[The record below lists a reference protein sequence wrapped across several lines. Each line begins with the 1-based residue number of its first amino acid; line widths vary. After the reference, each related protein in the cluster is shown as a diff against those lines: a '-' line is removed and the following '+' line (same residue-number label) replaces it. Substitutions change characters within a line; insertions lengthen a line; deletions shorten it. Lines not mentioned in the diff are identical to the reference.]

1 MSNIFSF
8 YCIASAF
15 CYLIF
20 GIFCLIKNR
29 TRRIN
34 QLWSISSLMIAI
46 WSFGLGMMVSADSF
60 QIAQTWLVIH
70 YLGAILI
77 PPTFLHYT
85 FELTET
91 STRIKKQLLFWY
103 PLFLSFLFLNF
114 FKQDLIVRVSAHK
127 PFFHY
132 YTDVAPLYY
141 VYTIAFFLCI
151 AEAFVVQAQALLR
164 KDIGQMRR
172 LQLIYMFAAT
182 SFGFLGGA
190 TAFFPVFG
198 WSVFPWGMY
207 FVILYPLLMTYA
219 IVRHR
224 LLDIQL
230 AVTRTGIFVLIYC
243 GVIGIPAFLIF
254 QMRDLLER
262 QLGVNWWMLPAGA
275 FSLLSFIGP
284 FIYMTV
290 QRRAEAV
297 LSREQKAYQ
306 QTLLQASRGMT
317 LIKDLTRLLT
327 LIVHILTK
335 TIRITHARIFL
346 WDSGSKQFICKAT
359 RGDHHKQGS
368 DAISESAALIQHIQK
383 TKEPLILEEIR
394 AQGSVA
400 LKLSDEVIREM
411 EKLDAAVI
419 VPSFVQDRLLGF
431 VVLGDKKSKRL
442 YTESDLDTLATL
454 ANQAALAIEN
464 CIFLSEFENQQM
476 HFFQTAKMADLG
488 TMASGI
494 SHQVNNRFNTIGIGA
509 EYTTMMDVK
518 QLKKLMAEDNLPK
531 LKPIIE
537 SLEDTMQKIR
547 DDASKGGEIAEN
559 LLNFSRKSEG
569 FQAVDLDK
577 AVQTCIRLW
586 GCKRDLSLIDFE
598 NKVSQDLPKIHGNF
612 SQVEEV
618 LFNLMDNAYDAT
630 LMKREAWEL
639 GKLEKPEGEWKGKV
653 SVSARPF
660 QREDKNYL
668 EISIQDNG
676 IGMDAAT
683 RQHIFIPFF
692 TTKGSAI
699 KGTGLGLYVMKRIVE
714 AHEGEIQVDSEYG
727 IGTTFRVLLHQA
739 KETDIQL

>member
-15 CYLIF
+15 CYLLF

-34 QLWSISSLMIAI
+34 QLWSLSSLMIAI
-46 WSFGLGMMVSADSF
+46 WSFGLGKVVSSDSL
-60 QIAQTWLVIH
+60 QSAQAWLVIH
-70 YLGAILI
+70 YIGAILI

-91 STRIKKQLLFWY
+91 PARIQKQLFFWY

-114 FKQDLIVRVSAHK
+114 FKQDLIVRVSASK

-141 VYTIAFFLCI
+141 FYAVSFFLCI
-151 AEAFVVQAQALLR
+151 AEAFIVQVRALSR

-172 LQLIYMFAAT
+172 LQLVYMFAAT
-182 SFGFLGGA
+182 SFGFFGGA

-198 WSVFPWGMY
+198 WPIFPWGMY
-207 FVILYPLLMTYA
+207 LVILYPLLMTYA

-230 AVTRTGIFVLIYC
+230 VVTRTGIFVLIYC
-243 GVIGIPAFLIF
+243 IVIGIPAFLIF
-254 QMRDLLER
+254 QMRGLLEQ
-262 QLGVNWWMLPAGA
+262 QLGVNWWLLPAGS

-346 WDSGSKQFICKAT
+346 WDSGSKQFICKAA

-368 DAISESAALIQHIQK
+368 DAISEIAALIQHIQK
-383 TKEPLILEEIR
+383 TKEPLVLEEIR
-394 AQGSVA
+394 AQGSAV

-509 EYTTMMDVK
+509 EYTTMRDLK
-518 QLKKLMAEDNLPK
+518 QLKKFMEEHNLPG

-598 NKVSQDLPKIHGNF
+598 NKVSHDLPKIHGNF

-668 EISIQDNG
+668 EIAIQDNG

-727 IGTTFRVLLHQA
+727 VGTTFRVLFHQA
-739 KETDIQL
+739 KETDNQL